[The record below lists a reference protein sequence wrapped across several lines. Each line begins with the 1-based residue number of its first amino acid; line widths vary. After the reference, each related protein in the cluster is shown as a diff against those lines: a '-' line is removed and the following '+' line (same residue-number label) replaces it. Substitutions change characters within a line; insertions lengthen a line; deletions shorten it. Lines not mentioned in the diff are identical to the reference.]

1 MFSDQHPNYSHFIL
15 FYFLKNQPSKM
26 KVSKDH
32 LISNLETFLECMDRY
47 QCLNIHLRILREPQS
62 ELSLLSHDSTHER
75 VQNVQLNCVEVILF
89 KCAFVV
95 VKTRTSVPCMI
106 LFNFGKLASWKRR
119 LTRRLL
125 HIPWP

>member
-1 MFSDQHPNYSHFIL
+1 
-15 FYFLKNQPSKM
+15 
-26 KVSKDH
+26 
-32 LISNLETFLECMDRY
+32 MDRY

-75 VQNVQLNCVEVILF
+75 VQNVQLKCEEVIVSIGSS
-89 KCAFVV
+89 VV
-95 VKTRTSVPCMI
+95 VKNRTSVPCMI